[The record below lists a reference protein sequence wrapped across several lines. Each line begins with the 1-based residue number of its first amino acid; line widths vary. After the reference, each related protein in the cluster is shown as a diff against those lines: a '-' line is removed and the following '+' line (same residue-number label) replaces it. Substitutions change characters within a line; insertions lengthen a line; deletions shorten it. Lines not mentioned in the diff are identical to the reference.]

1 MDQIIELNIQYF
13 NNTKIQT
20 VDAEDLYK
28 FLEVKS
34 KFADW
39 IVRRINKYGFIE
51 GSDFICISQKKRNA
65 KT

>member
-1 MDQIIELNIQYF
+1 MATKCLKGLQMDQIIELNIQYF

-34 KFADW
+34 KFAD
-39 IVRRINKYGFIE
+39 
-51 GSDFICISQKKRNA
+51 
-65 KT
+65 